1 MIEIGA
7 AAPSLE
13 EGPVM
18 TAPLGQ
24 TPSPVPPQDRE
35 VVDEW
40 LARIVAV
47 VGRDGCED
55 SPEACRTAAEAAEE
69 LSAYLWMLRALRRR
83 TA

>member
-1 MIEIGA
+1 MDTI
-7 AAPSLE
+7 
-13 EGPVM
+13 PVM
-18 TAPLGQ
+18 TAETNHGNTSL
-24 TPSPVPPQDRE
+24 VPPQDRQ

-40 LARIVAV
+40 LARIAAV
-47 VGRDGCED
+47 VGRDARED

>member
-1 MIEIGA
+1 MTAQIRQPN
-7 AAPSLE
+7 PSL
-13 EGPVM
+13 
-18 TAPLGQ
+18 
-24 TPSPVPPQDRE
+24 VPPQDRQ

-40 LARIVAV
+40 IARIAAV
-47 VGRDGCED
+47 VGRDAKEN

>member
-1 MIEIGA
+1 
-7 AAPSLE
+7 
-13 EGPVM
+13 M
-18 TAPLGQ
+18 TAQIRQPNASL
-24 TPSPVPPQDRE
+24 VPPQDRQ

-40 LARIVAV
+40 LARIAAV
-47 VGRDGCED
+47 VGRDGKED

>member
-1 MIEIGA
+1 MDTI
-7 AAPSLE
+7 
-13 EGPVM
+13 PVM
-18 TAPLGQ
+18 TAETNHGNTSL
-24 TPSPVPPQDRE
+24 VPTQDRQ

-40 LARIVAV
+40 LARIAAV
-47 VGRDGCED
+47 VGRDARED

>member
-1 MIEIGA
+1 MTA
-7 AAPSLE
+7 QTRS
-13 EGPVM
+13 EGP
-18 TAPLGQ
+18 L
-24 TPSPVPPQDRE
+24 VPPQDRP

-40 LARIVAV
+40 LARIHAV
-47 VGRDGCED
+47 VGRGAQET